1 MLLLQ
6 RSRTKA
12 KRLSGSRSQLSP
24 KPRPKSMSQQLPSQ
38 SCPSPSPPPVLV
50 KQLDPAPAPALETSR
65 QHHRSGSSHRSRKDH
80 GSSGRRPGSG
90 LEKRSTPVTHKK
102 DLSSIITQDQ
112 ETLSGSD
119 KEEVSITNN
128 LHGILLKK
136 RETPNFAKSCK
147 ISKIYSGRLP
157 GAGDKSFSKKKQ
169 MNTFRSSNCDSNIC
183 DNSREYDSMPTLH
196 NYTGIQLLQQH
207 ISLHILT
214 VAFQMASQYL
224 TYLLSA
230 WMPTQGRS
238 LIPKILQ
245 TTLKMMTLTV

>member
-1 MLLLQ
+1 
-6 RSRTKA
+6 
-12 KRLSGSRSQLSP
+12 
-24 KPRPKSMSQQLPSQ
+24 MSQQLPSQ

-50 KQLDPAPAPALETSR
+50 KQLDPAPALETSR
-65 QHHRSGSSHRSRKDH
+65 QHHRSGSSHRSRHDH
-80 GSSGRRPGSG
+80 GSSSRRPGSG
-90 LEKRSTPVTHKK
+90 LEGGLVKRSSPVAHKK

-207 ISLHILT
+207 INLHIHILT

-224 TYLLSA
+224 TYLLSSR
-230 WMPTQGRS
+230 MPTQGRS
-238 LIPKILQ
+238 LIPKILL
-245 TTLKMMTLTV
+245 TTLKMTTLTA

>member
-1 MLLLQ
+1 
-6 RSRTKA
+6 
-12 KRLSGSRSQLSP
+12 
-24 KPRPKSMSQQLPSQ
+24 MSQQLPSQ

-50 KQLDPAPAPALETSR
+50 KQLDPALETSR
-65 QHHRSGSSHRSRKDH
+65 QHHRSGSSHKSRNDH
-80 GSSGRRPGSG
+80 GSSNRRPGSG
-90 LEKRSTPVTHKK
+90 LEGGLVKRSSPVAHKK

-207 ISLHILT
+207 INLHIHILT
-214 VAFQMASQYL
+214 VAFQMASPYL
-224 TYLLSA
+224 TYLLSS

-238 LIPKILQ
+238 LIPKILP
-245 TTLKMMTLTV
+245 TTLKMTTLTA

>member
-1 MLLLQ
+1 
-6 RSRTKA
+6 
-12 KRLSGSRSQLSP
+12 
-24 KPRPKSMSQQLPSQ
+24 MSQQLPSQ

-50 KQLDPAPAPALETSR
+50 KQLDPAPAPAPALETSR

-80 GSSGRRPGSG
+80 GSTGRRPGSG
-90 LEKRSTPVTHKK
+90 LEGGLVKRSTPGTHKK

-238 LIPKILQ
+238 LIPKILP
-245 TTLKMMTLTV
+245 TTLKMMTTLTV

>member
-1 MLLLQ
+1 
-6 RSRTKA
+6 
-12 KRLSGSRSQLSP
+12 
-24 KPRPKSMSQQLPSQ
+24 MSQQLPSQ

-50 KQLDPAPAPALETSR
+50 KQLDPAPALETSR
-65 QHHRSGSSHRSRKDH
+65 QHHRSGSSHRSRHDH
-80 GSSGRRPGSG
+80 GSSSRRPGSG
-90 LEKRSTPVTHKK
+90 LEGGLVKRSSPVAHKK

-207 ISLHILT
+207 INLHIHILT

-224 TYLLSA
+224 TYLLFSR
-230 WMPTQGRS
+230 MPTQGRS
-238 LIPKILQ
+238 LIPKILL
-245 TTLKMMTLTV
+245 TTLKMTTLTA